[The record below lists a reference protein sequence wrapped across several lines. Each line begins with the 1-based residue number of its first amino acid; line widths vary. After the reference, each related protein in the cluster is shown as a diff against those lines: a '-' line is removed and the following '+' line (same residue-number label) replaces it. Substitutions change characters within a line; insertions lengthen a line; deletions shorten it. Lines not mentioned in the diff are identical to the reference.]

1 MKPADSL
8 KEIERRAYRST
19 FADGLYDIPFGL
31 VFLILAWI
39 PVLEAA
45 GISRFYGYGLFV
57 FPILIPWL
65 GKRYIT
71 SPRLG
76 AVEFGSKRKARSR
89 FLFWTGAVVVV
100 LTLPLVL
107 MIIARGFPGGFT
119 WMTIAVFVA
128 PLAAIGVFMMDYP
141 RLYVYAALLLA
152 GVVQAEFL
160 LEYVGAPLNTL
171 VSFGVPG
178 LAIVAYGIT
187 LLVGFIKKYPVQPRE
202 APYVG

>member
-8 KEIERRAYRST
+8 EELERRAYRST

-39 PVLEAA
+39 PALETA
-45 GISRFYGYGLFV
+45 GISRFYSYGLFI
-57 FPILIPWL
+57 FPILVSWL
-65 GKRYIT
+65 GKRHIT
-71 SPRLG
+71 MPRLG
-76 AVEFGSKRKARSR
+76 TVEFGPKRKSRSH
-89 FLFWTGAVVVV
+89 FLFWTGAVIVV
-100 LTLPLVL
+100 LTLPLVP
-107 MIIARGFPGGFT
+107 MIIVRGLPGGLA

-128 PLAAIGVFMMDYP
+128 PLAAIGVFIMDYP

-152 GVVQAEFL
+152 GVVEAEFL
-160 LEYVGAPLNTL
+160 LKYIGTPFNAL

-178 LAIVAYGIT
+178 LGIVAYGAT
-187 LLVGFIKKYPVQPRE
+187 LLCGFIKKYPVQSRE